1 MKLNYAAYIISQKS
15 RIRAEHESDIG
26 LIFGGQVFTVSNGV
40 EILRDSE
47 VILNEID
54 GLAGLNMSERA
65 ACARI
70 RGAAIQRSE
79 SCNIA

>member
-1 MKLNYAAYIISQKS
+1 MKLNYAAYIISQKT
-15 RIRAEHESDIG
+15 RIRAEHESDIE
-26 LIFGGQVFTVSNGV
+26 LIFGGQIFTVSNGADM
-40 EILRDSE
+40 LRDSE

-54 GLAGLNMSERA
+54 GLAGLNTSERE

-70 RGAAIQRSE
+70 RRAAMQRSE